1 MRSNNIFYNNIIL
14 DWLSVSRNDLHS
26 GDKER
31 SEFARR
37 PQFSNSLLNHSV
49 PVGGTIALQVE
60 VEGKLDACRRN
71 KLSNPP

>member
-1 MRSNNIFYNNIIL
+1 MRSNIILYNNIIL
-14 DWLSVSRNDLHS
+14 DWLSVNRNDLHL

-37 PQFSNSLLNHSV
+37 PQFSNLLKNYSV

-60 VEGKLDACRRN
+60 VEGKLDA
-71 KLSNPP
+71 